1 MESTMISIYSDG
13 MIVDVPKTVVLGF
26 LDHLKGFSK
35 NHMTLESY
43 DLMVN
48 ANVEWPLKYDGYSHK
63 YKKEYISS
71 SYCGT
76 NIYFKHFQPKN
87 VPSEA
92 IRRYNMEKKAY
103 ESIEYFLI
111 KNYDTTRFTVEGEP
125 VFPEKADYVYE
136 NAHYQAPKTKLFVT
150 CLQLDAPDYVS
161 ENGSESSNYQE
172 SPEYVSENDYETTNY
187 QESPEFVSEKV
198 YESIKNQ
205 KNTFTEV
212 EQPFVKFYNEEE
224 RDYLHEN
231 DYKSNNYQELPDNM
245 YEPDNVSENGSEL
258 INHQENTAIEVKQPF
273 VEMYNGSVNVR
284 VEKKPLADMGDAEID
299 ALFAK
304 PPWMRYK

>member
-1 MESTMISIYSDG
+1 MESTMISIYSYG
-13 MIVDVPKTVVLGF
+13 IIIDVPKSVVLGF
-26 LDHLKGFSK
+26 LDHLKGFS
-35 NHMTLESY
+35 NSHMTLESY

-48 ANVEWPLKYDGYSHK
+48 ANVEWPLKYNGYSHK

-76 NIYFKHFQPKN
+76 NIYFEHFQPTN

-92 IRRYNMEKKAY
+92 VRRYNMEKKAH

-125 VFPEKADYVYE
+125 EFPEKADYVYE
-136 NAHYQAPKTKLFVT
+136 NAHYEAPKSKLFVT
-150 CLQLDAPDYVS
+150 CSQMDAPDDVS
-161 ENGSESSNYQE
+161 ENESESSNYQE
-172 SPEYVSENDYETTNY
+172 SPEYVAEND
-187 QESPEFVSEKV
+187 

-205 KNTFTEV
+205 KNTVTEV
-212 EQPFVKFYNEEE
+212 EQSFVKCYDEEE
-224 RDYLHEN
+224 PDYLHEN
-231 DYKSNNYQELPDNM
+231 DYKSNNYQKSPDNM
-245 YEPDNVSENGSEL
+245 YKADNVSKNGSET
-258 INHQENTAIEVKQPF
+258 INYQENTVIEVKQPF
-273 VEMYNGSVNVR
+273 VEMYNGSVNER
-284 VEKKPLADMGDAEID
+284 VEKKPLADMGDSEID